1 MSLNR
6 RVFLAG
12 AAGVSMAGAA
22 SAAIIAPG
30 ASAGEARALE
40 SIAAYLEAH
49 RRHFGLPALGL
60 VVVSGGK
67 SFTILSGTRDYRETQ
82 PLNGD
87 ELWQIGSI
95 SKSFIALI
103 CLGLQAEG
111 KLTLDDELRQ
121 HLPEARLP
129 NISSGGP
136 FTIRGLLDHTT
147 GLPDFAPA
155 LGIKLWRGFGAG
167 KGWSY
172 SNTGYDLLGKMIQ
185 RIEGKP
191 LHKVIEERVC
201 KPLNMLATRGA
212 IQWRDRL
219 RYPASYAPVRPDRP
233 VLTAMA
239 LAPAPW
245 VDADLGAGSVAA
257 PLPDMARYLRFLIA
271 VGQGKGAPLLT
282 DAQARLWL
290 ESPVPQDPADPAETY
305 GLGLMHRSDE
315 ERPLLHHTGGMVSF
329 SSSFHV
335 DPAAGVGAFA
345 SCAVGGINYRPRL
358 LTLYALRA
366 LRAAAG
372 GSAIPEPP
380 ALGALPANADDAVGS
395 YADGDRRLTI
405 LPGLMVE
412 LDGQRAALQAAA
424 PDLLVCAH
432 PGLVEWPLVL
442 VRSGKK
448 PGEGPVVAVDHG
460 ERRYVRAG
468 AAASLPPTAPELAV
482 LAGHYQSDDPW
493 IGGISIVA
501 RGDRLY
507 LGGVE
512 PLRQTGKDEWA
523 PANPRNNPER
533 LQFDGF
539 VNLAPQVLIWSGRR
553 LERRDP

>member
-1 MSLNR
+1 MPINR
-6 RVFLAG
+6 RLFLAG
-12 AAGVSMAGAA
+12 AAGASLAGAA
-22 SAAIIAPG
+22 NATLIAPG
-30 ASAGEARALE
+30 ATAAEVRALE
-40 SIAAYLEAH
+40 AIAAYVEAH
-49 RRHFGLPALGL
+49 RRHFGLPALGMT
-60 VVVSGGK
+60 VVSGGK

-95 SKSFIALI
+95 SKSFVALL
-103 CLGLQAEG
+103 CLSLQAEG

-129 NISSGGP
+129 GVSSGGP

-155 LGIKLWRGFGAG
+155 MGAKLWRGFAAG

-172 SNTGYDLLGKMIQ
+172 SNTGYDLLGKMIA

-191 LHKVIEERVC
+191 LHQVIEDRVC
-201 KPLNMLATRGA
+201 KPLGMAATRGA
-212 IQWRDRL
+212 IQWRDRG
-219 RYPASYAPVRPDRP
+219 RYPASYAPLRPDRP

-239 LAPAPW
+239 MAPAPW

-257 PLPDMARYLRFLIA
+257 PLPDMAHYLRFLIA

-282 DAQARLWL
+282 DNQARLWL
-290 ESPVPQDPADPAETY
+290 ESPVPQDPALPVETY
-305 GLGLMHRSDE
+305 GLGLMHRLDE

-335 DPAAGVGAFA
+335 DAAAGVGAFA

-358 LTLYALRA
+358 ISLFAVRA
-366 LRAAAG
+366 LRAAASG
-372 GSAIPEPP
+372 AAIPAPP
-380 ALGALPANADDAVGS
+380 ALGALPGNAGDFVGN
-395 YADGDRRLTI
+395 YADGARQLTI
-405 LPGLMVE
+405 LPGMMVE
-412 LDGQRAALQAAA
+412 VDGQREALQS
-424 PDLLVCAH
+424 PGGDLMVTAH
-432 PGLVEWPLVL
+432 PGLVDWPLVV
-442 VRSGKK
+442 VRDGKK
-448 PGEGPVVAVDHG
+448 PGDGAVVAIDHG
-460 ERRYVRAG
+460 PHRFIRSG
-468 AAASLPPTAPELAV
+468 ANASLPPTPPELAV

-493 IGGISIVA
+493 IGGIDIVA

-507 LGGVE
+507 LGGVAA
-512 PLRQTGKDEWA
+512 LRQIGKDEWTLA
-523 PANPRNNPER
+523 EKNNPER
-533 LQFDGF
+533 LLFDGHINF
-539 VNLAPQVLIWSGRR
+539 VPQVLIWSGRR

>member
-12 AAGVSMAGAA
+12 AAGAPLAGAA
-22 SAAIIAPG
+22 NASILAAG
-30 ASAGEARALE
+30 ASAAEARALE
-40 SIAAYLEAH
+40 AIAAYLEAH
-49 RRHFGLPALGL
+49 RRHFGLPAMGM
-60 VVVSGGK
+60 VMVSGAK

-82 PLNGD
+82 GLAGD

-103 CLGLQAEG
+103 CLALQAEG

-129 NISSGGP
+129 GVSSGGP

-155 LGIKLWRGFGAG
+155 MGIKLWRGFGAG

-172 SNTGYDLLGKMIQ
+172 SNTGYDLLGKMIA
-185 RIEGKP
+185 RIEAKP
-191 LHKVIEERVC
+191 LYQVIEERVC
-201 KPLNMLATRGA
+201 KPLGMTTTRGA
-212 IQWRDRL
+212 IQWRDRT
-219 RYPASYAPVRPDRP
+219 RYPASFSPVRPDRP

-257 PLPDMARYLRFLIA
+257 PLPDMARYLKFLIG

-290 ESPVPQDPADPAETY
+290 ESPVPQDPALPAETY
-305 GLGLMHRSDE
+305 GLGLMHRLDE
-315 ERPLLHHTGGMVSF
+315 DRPLLHHTGGMVSF

-335 DPAAGVGAFA
+335 DAAAGVGAFA

-358 LTLYALRA
+358 ITLYALRA
-366 LRAAAG
+366 LRAAASG
-372 GSAIPEPP
+372 GAMPAPP
-380 ALGALPANADDAVGS
+380 PLGALPDNAGDFVGS
-395 YADGDRRLTI
+395 YTDGDRRLTI
-405 LPGLMVE
+405 LPGLIAE
-412 LDGQRAALQAAA
+412 IDGQRAGLKAQGDVMAT
-424 PDLLVCAH
+424 AH
-432 PGLVEWPLVL
+432 PALVEWPLVVVRGGKKGDEGAVIAIDHGEQRF
-442 VRSGKK
+442 VRSG
-448 PGEGPVVAVDHG
+448 AN
-460 ERRYVRAG
+460 
-468 AAASLPPTAPELAV
+468 AALPPPPPELSA

-493 IGGISIVA
+493 IGGIAIAA

-512 PLRQTGKDEWA
+512 PLRPTGKDEWA
-523 PANPRNNPER
+523 PASSKDNPER
-533 LQFDGF
+533 LLFDGF
-539 VNLAPQVLIWSGRR
+539 VNGVPQVLIWSGRR